1 MKISII
7 LMSVIILSIF
17 SISNVLAQSS
27 NNTLRECLD
36 LYIDKLDQA
45 KATLAQKLQ
54 QKQKE
59 NFVESTKSSP
69 LFKEV
74 STEACVTSYA
84 QTGKF
89 AQLLS
94 GEDQEKFLTLA
105 AEKIFGNLTNLTN
118 QTNLRN

>member
-27 NNTLRECLD
+27 TNSLRECVD
-36 LYIDKLDQA
+36 LYMNKLDHSIAEVEQ
-45 KATLAQKLQ
+45 QLQ
-54 QKQKE
+54 QGQEKNHIE
-59 NFVESTKSSP
+59 LTGNSE
-69 LFKEV
+69 LFKKF
-74 STEACVTSYA
+74 STEACITSYA

-94 GEDQEKFLTLA
+94 EEEQDRFFTLA
-105 AEKIFGNLTNLTN
+105 AQKILSNLPN
-118 QTNLRN
+118 QAN